1 MHRHEALFTVRN
13 VEHVEGEFR
22 LVKRNLTIN
31 EENESSQVLRVHQ
44 SLNRVKKYSTRGLR
58 HKLAT

>member
-1 MHRHEALFTVRN
+1 MRN